1 MKKWPIPLVLG
12 VLAIIAGNVSF
23 ILSVNEGF
31 VETCFLILR
40 AALRSAKQEDRAY
53 HS

>member
-1 MKKWPIPLVLG
+1 MKIWPIPFLLG
-12 VLAIIAGNVSF
+12 VLAIIAGNLSF

-31 VETCFLILR
+31 
-40 AALRSAKQEDRAY
+40 ALRSVKQEDRVY